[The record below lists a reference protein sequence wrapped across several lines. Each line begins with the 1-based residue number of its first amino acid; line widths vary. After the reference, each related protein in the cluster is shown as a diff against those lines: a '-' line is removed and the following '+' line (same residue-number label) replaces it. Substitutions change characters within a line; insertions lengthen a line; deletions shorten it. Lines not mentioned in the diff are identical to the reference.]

1 MSDPTALGTPL
12 DPRSRI
18 MDAVVICV
26 EQAGLGEF
34 SLEDVATEAGVG
46 RATIYRH
53 FRGGRDQLVSETI
66 TREVA
71 RFWQHLAEAVAPYD
85 TVEDRLVFGLV
96 SARQRLADH
105 DLLQRLLIAEP
116 DRILAELATSE
127 LLVISVLADY
137 IRSLLATETLAA
149 GVTLDSAADYLT
161 RMLFSFIGT
170 PGCWDLSDTEQVRV
184 LVRTQFLSGV
194 LAG

>member
-1 MSDPTALGTPL
+1 
-12 DPRSRI
+12 

-34 SLEDVATEAGVG
+34 SLEDVAAEAGVG

-71 RFWQHLAEAVAPYD
+71 RFWQDLAQAVAPYD
-85 TVEDRLVFGLV
+85 TLEDRLVFGLV
-96 SARQRLADH
+96 SAGQRLADH
-105 DLLQRLLIAEP
+105 DLLQRLLITEP
-116 DRILAELATSE
+116 DRLLAELATSE

-137 IRSLLATETLAA
+137 IGALLATETLAQGMA
-149 GVTLDSAADYLT
+149 LDDAADYLT

-170 PGCWDLSDTEQVRV
+170 PGCWELSDTNAVRQ
-184 LVRTQFLSGV
+184 LVRTQFLAGV
-194 LAG
+194 LAE